1 MTLVWIAQGVD
12 FSTPCRQRL
21 ISFKPLTNRQKYKT
35 LGSST
40 LLCKAA
46 FGVPVFFG
54 MQGSSTL
61 LRKAAFGVPVF
72 FGVQSIHQLKA
83 LKLRIFPL
91 GFQLGHPHRKT
102 CGQSFMTDICGANV
116 LTTHRKTCGQSFM
129 ADICGANV
137 LTLLFPKPFR
147 YSPSLPF
154 CMNRTGKIL
163 SFFPVLY

>member
-1 MTLVWIAQGVD
+1 MTFVWIAQGVD

-21 ISFKPLTNRQKYKT
+21 ISFKPLTNRQKYKA

-54 MQGSSTL
+54 
-61 LRKAAFGVPVF
+61 
-72 FGVQSIHQLKA
+72 VQNIHRLKA

-147 YSPSLPF
+147 YSPSFPF
-154 CMNRTGKIL
+154 YMNPTGKIL

>member
-1 MTLVWIAQGVD
+1 MTFVWIAQGVD

-21 ISFKPLTNRQKYKT
+21 ISFKPLTNRQKYKA

-54 MQGSSTL
+54 
-61 LRKAAFGVPVF
+61 
-72 FGVQSIHQLKA
+72 VQNIHRLKA

-129 ADICGANV
+129 VHKLHHLVIFVYGSMAWAKHRSEIIPYCLNSP
-137 LTLLFPKPFR
+137 LLH
-147 YSPSLPF
+147 S
-154 CMNRTGKIL
+154 
-163 SFFPVLY
+163 